1 MDLSRQ
7 ASGVTE
13 LDHLLRP
20 TSLKKLEKL
29 LQKHDFWPLD
39 QALDEHG
46 ADAIEQL
53 LRGAGYWNGAA
64 RLMRED
70 VLLLVRALAEK
81 AQADREKFARAQE
94 MLIAD
99 HPVEFKRV
107 RRYVVSDARPV
118 VVGLNTPPPSRV
130 NIIIFVFSHLFFI
143 TLPFVLQPSFLL
155 RIVHIFMVHNS
166 SINVAIV

>member
-1 MDLSRQ
+1 M
-7 ASGVTE
+7 TE

-118 VVGLNTPPPSRV
+118 VVGLNPPPSRI
-130 NIIIFVFSHLFFI
+130 NIIIFVFSHHFFI
-143 TLPFVLQPSFLL
+143 THPFVLQPSSFLL
-155 RIVHIFMVHNS
+155 HIFHIFMVHNS